1 MTEKTTH
8 KVIIPGTGTNQQ
20 NRHME
25 ALNPEALNLVDF
37 GVSEWMKF
45 AWNFAGQVNYFGSS
59 NEKDGN
65 WQDFFVEENS
75 IETFLNQI
83 ESDKTL
89 TPHLTLFVCFL
100 KLLDISK
107 KHFNQLTKRHIDFY
121 YNEILKI
128 EKRAPQPDQVHII
141 FELAKNIVQEKID
154 ENTALDAGKDHAGN
168 KLVYKTKE
176 ELIANKTTVAQLKN
190 IYHHTT
196 PDLKAIKA
204 CDVANSFDG
213 QGKANPNGDAK
224 WFPFAYAK
232 TNYSAEMPE
241 LPDAH
246 LGFAVAS
253 PVLLLQEGLRTIH
266 LNMTFQD
273 VLPAQLASQ
282 AESALQVF
290 VSGAKKWLG
299 PFAIKASIQSKEL
312 NFSIELDKTVEP
324 FVAYNAA
331 VLGEHFQTT
340 DPVVRFVAE
349 TGKEQGYIFATALA
363 NLKLKGIQVQVEVEG
378 IKNLEIENDMGI
390 LNVKKPFLPFGAIPV
405 KNSKFT
411 VKNDEAFGKN
421 WNNISLKIKWMN
433 TPDSF
438 KDQYFAYRTDS
449 LGISSIERYGKAIFR
464 KAHKLDEFEM
474 TPSNLIVQ
482 NDSHFQATTSI
493 FSKNEWDQVSPSQT
507 LFSKNGEAF
516 QCEIAISNDS
526 YYTKNNGRLQLS
538 LNQSFLHELFPRIY
552 ALALQNDKT
561 TLIPKDPY
569 TPMAESVELSYSAS
583 ANATF
588 NEVSTEKQ
596 VQLFHEHP
604 FGQNEKPSGIVDD
617 QPVGLL
623 PSYPV
628 GGELY
633 IGLKDAEALQQVSL
647 LFQIFEGSENPEAIS
662 FAAGEKLEW
671 SVLCANKWKVLTSN
685 YLISNHTDNFLKS
698 GIVKFSIPAEATTDN
713 TLLTKGLHWIKVRMN
728 KTYDAVCKIIDIKA
742 QAVLAQFEDQN
753 NELSHL
759 MNGLSAN
766 SITKL
771 VERKQLV
778 KSVNQPFNS
787 FGGLPAE
794 SDQAYYQR
802 ISERLRHKNRAITL
816 WDYERLIL
824 QQFPEIHKVRCLNHT
839 SETSYLAPGN
849 VTIVVIPDI
858 QNKNVFDIYQP
869 RLSKATLNKVQNYIN
884 QLNSLHVNTI
894 VMNPEYEEV
903 EISLK
908 VKFRPGYDENYY
920 QKVLNE
926 DLTKFLSP
934 WAFEK
939 SVDLQFGTTLH
950 KSIIINYIEKLKYV
964 DFITDLQI
972 KHQGE
977 LKTSIVPSNPK
988 AILVSAKE
996 HKISSLQLVCSK

>member
-1 MTEKTTH
+1 
-8 KVIIPGTGTNQQ
+8 
-20 NRHME
+20 
-25 ALNPEALNLVDF
+25 
-37 GVSEWMKF
+37 
-45 AWNFAGQVNYFGSS
+45 
-59 NEKDGN
+59 
-65 WQDFFVEENS
+65 
-75 IETFLNQI
+75 
-83 ESDKTL
+83 
-89 TPHLTLFVCFL
+89 
-100 KLLDISK
+100 
-107 KHFNQLTKRHIDFY
+107 
-121 YNEILKI
+121 
-128 EKRAPQPDQVHII
+128 
-141 FELAKNIVQEKID
+141 
-154 ENTALDAGKDHAGN
+154 
-168 KLVYKTKE
+168 
-176 ELIANKTTVAQLKN
+176 
-190 IYHHTT
+190 
-196 PDLKAIKA
+196 
-204 CDVANSFDG
+204 
-213 QGKANPNGDAK
+213 
-224 WFPFAYAK
+224 
-232 TNYSAEMPE
+232 
-241 LPDAH
+241 
-246 LGFAVAS
+246 
-253 PVLLLQEGLRTIH
+253 
-266 LNMTFQD
+266 
-273 VLPAQLASQ
+273 
-282 AESALQVF
+282 
-290 VSGAKKWLG
+290 
-299 PFAIKASIQSKEL
+299 
-312 NFSIELDKTVEP
+312 
-324 FVAYNAA
+324 
-331 VLGEHFQTT
+331 LGEHLQTT

-349 TGKEQGYIFATALA
+349 TGKEQGYLLATSLA
-363 NLKLKGIQVQVEVEG
+363 SLKLKSIQVLVDIEG

-421 WNNISLKIKWMN
+421 WSNLSLKINWMN

-474 TPSNLIVQ
+474 SPSNLIVQ
-482 NDSHFQATTSI
+482 NDSYFKATTSVL
-493 FSKNEWDQVSPSQT
+493 SKNEWDQVSASQT
-507 LFSKNGEAF
+507 LFSKNGQAF
-516 QCEIAISNDS
+516 QCEISISNDS
-526 YYTKNNGRLQLS
+526 YDTKNDGRLQLS
-538 LNQSFLHELFPRIY
+538 LNQSLLHELFPRIY

-583 ANATF
+583 ATATF
-588 NEVSTEKQ
+588 NEGSAQKQ

-604 FGQNEKPSGIVDD
+604 FGQNDKPSGTVDD
-617 QPVGLL
+617 QPVCLL

-647 LFQIFEGSENPEAIS
+647 LFQIFEGSENPEATS
-662 FAAGEKLEW
+662 FATGEKLEW
-671 SVLCANKWKVLTSN
+671 SILCDNKWKVLTSN
-685 YLISNHTDNFLKS
+685 YLISNNTDNFLKS
-698 GIVKFSIPAEATTDN
+698 GIVKFSIPAEATTYN
-713 TLLTKGLHWIKVRMN
+713 TLLPTGLHWIKVRMN

-759 MNGLSAN
+759 INGLPAN
-766 SITKL
+766 TITKQL
-771 VERKQLV
+771 ERKQLI
-778 KSVNQPFNS
+778 KSVSQPFNS
-787 FGGLPAE
+787 FGGSPAE

-816 WDYERLIL
+816 WDYEHLIL
-824 QQFPEIHKVRCLNHT
+824 QQFPEVHKVRCLNHT

-869 RLSKATLNKVQNYIN
+869 QLSKATLNKIQSYIN

-903 EISLK
+903 ELTLK
-908 VKFRPGYDENYY
+908 AKFQPGYDENYY

-950 KSIIINYIEKLKYV
+950 KSVIINYIEKLKYI

-972 KHQGE
+972 KHKDE
-977 LKTSIVPSNPK
+977 IKTSISPSNPK

-996 HKISSLQLVCSK
+996 HKISVLQTVCSK

>member
-1 MTEKTTH
+1 MTAKHTH

-20 NRHME
+20 NRQME

-37 GVSEWMKF
+37 SVAEWMKF
-45 AWNFAGQVNYFGSS
+45 AWNFAGQVNYFGST

-65 WQDFFVEENS
+65 WQVFFIEENS
-75 IETFLNQI
+75 IKTFLNQI

-128 EKRAPQPDQVHII
+128 EKRASQPDQVHII
-141 FELAKNIVQEKID
+141 FELAKNVVQEKID
-154 ENTALDAGKDHAGN
+154 ENTALDAGKNQKGN

-176 ELIANKTTVAQLKN
+176 ELVANKTTVAQLKN
-190 IYHHTT
+190 TYHHAT

-299 PFAIKASIQSKEL
+299 PFALKALSQNKEL
-312 NFSIELDKTVEP
+312 NFSIELNKTVEP

-340 DPVVRFVAE
+340 DPVIRFVAE
-349 TGKEQGYIFATALA
+349 TGKKQGYIFATALA
-363 NLKLKGIQVQVEVEG
+363 NLKLKSIQVQVEVEG
-378 IKNLEIENDMGI
+378 IKSLEIENDMGV

-464 KAHKLDEFEM
+464 KAHKLDEFELS
-474 TPSNLIVQ
+474 PSNLIVQ
-482 NDSHFQATTSI
+482 NDSYFQATTSV
-493 FSKNEWDQVSPSQT
+493 FSKNEWDQVSSSQT

-516 QCEIAISNDS
+516 QCEITISNDS
-526 YYTKNNGRLQLS
+526 YDTKNDGRLQLS

-569 TPMAESVELSYSAS
+569 TPMVESVELSYSAL
-583 ANATF
+583 ANVTF

-596 VQLFHEHP
+596 IQLFHEHP
-604 FGQNEKPSGIVDD
+604 FGQNEKHSGIVED

-671 SVLCANKWKVLTSN
+671 SILCANKWKVLTSN

-713 TLLTKGLHWIKVRMN
+713 TLLPKGLHWIKVRMN

-742 QAVLAQFEDQN
+742 QAVLSQLEDQN

-759 MNGLSAN
+759 MNGLPAN
-766 SITKL
+766 TIAKL

-778 KSVNQPFNS
+778 KSVSQPFNS
-787 FGGLPAE
+787 FGGSPAE

-964 DFITDLQI
+964 DFITDIQI

-988 AILVSAKE
+988 AILVSVKQ